1 MDVNDLRSQIIF
13 FVIFVDEY
21 KISAFYPNFQDQTQP
36 GQNLVS
42 RSVEFF
48 PPPPG
53 PPPLNNSKAG
63 QEGGYIPL
71 RKP

>member
-1 MDVNDLRSQIIF
+1 MEVNDLRSQIIF

-21 KISAFYPNFQDQTQP
+21 KVSAFYLNFKPNTACTKFGVTKCRI
-36 GQNLVS
+36 LL
-42 RSVEFF
+42 
-48 PPPPG
+48 PPPG